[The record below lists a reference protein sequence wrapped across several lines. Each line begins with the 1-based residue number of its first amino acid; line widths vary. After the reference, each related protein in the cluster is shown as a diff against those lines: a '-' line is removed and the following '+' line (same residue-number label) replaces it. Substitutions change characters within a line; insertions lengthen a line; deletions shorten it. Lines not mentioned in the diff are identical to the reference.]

1 MSIYPKYKLLSEI
14 EPDSGRLNGECTN
27 EYRANITMVK
37 GGWYFCTHQKLAFIP
52 FSKAHTNKYYIVGQW
67 KYIIYIQWHL
77 S

>member
-1 MSIYPKYKLLSEI
+1 
-14 EPDSGRLNGECTN
+14 
-27 EYRANITMVK
+27 MVK

-67 KYIIYIQWHL
+67 KYIIYTQWHL